1 MELTVLGSGGNS
13 PTPMP
18 TCGCRVCTEAREKGA
33 PYARRGN
40 SLFVHDE
47 NVLIDTPELVWESLN
62 CERIEAVG
70 HILLTHFHADHTMGL
85 RVLQALGIEDP
96 PVTGFVGEQTPLLMS
111 EVTYERAI
119 DDTEFFDQL
128 TDAWAD
134 VRTLEDGETVTIGDL
149 TVTHHAAEIE
159 EGGAKAISGFL
170 FEDGDAT
177 AFISPDE
184 NRHFDLERLPD
195 LDLWIKETGYFPE
208 SPSGE
213 PLVTEE
219 AEETTLAHE
228 MSFEESLEQIR
239 QVRADRTVLTEIE
252 ELYRRSYD
260 DYLELEA
267 EYADLGIE
275 FAYDGM
281 EISV

>member
-13 PTPMP
+13 PIPMP
-18 TCGCRVCTEAREKGA
+18 TCGCRVCTEASEKGV

-62 CERIEAVG
+62 RERIEVVDYVF
-70 HILLTHFHADHTMGL
+70 LTHFHADHTMGL
-85 RVLQALGIEDP
+85 RVLQPLGLEDV
-96 PVTGFVGEQTPLLMS
+96 PVTEFVGEETTLVTS

-119 DDTEFFDQL
+119 DGTEFFDML
-128 TDAWAD
+128 TDTWAD
-134 VRTLEDGETVTIGDL
+134 VRTLADGDTIDLGEL

-159 EGGAKAISGFL
+159 AGAAKAISGFL
-170 FEDGDAT
+170 FEDGNAT
-177 AFISPDE
+177 AFVSSDE

-228 MSFEESLEQIR
+228 ITFEESVAQIR
-239 QVRADRTVLTEIE
+239 QMRPDRAVLTEIE

-260 DYLELEA
+260 DYCALEEA
-267 EYADLGIE
+267 YAELGIE

-281 EISV
+281 ELSI